1 MEGQVIMESHSPSSY
16 ARETLS
22 ASEQSHRKVGSHAA
36 GPYPERPDIPANI
49 VLGEG

>member
-1 MEGQVIMESHSPSSY
+1 MESHPSSVY
-16 ARETLS
+16 ARDISS
-22 ASEQSHRKVGSHAA
+22 ASEQSHRKVSSHPV